1 MFKEKPEMNAV
12 KYLDYLIRVTGAV
25 ALILGLAFWAGKLT
39 GLVTLHEAF
48 GAGVVLGV
56 WALAI
61 LAFRKGV
68 SVGLVAGAALCG
80 VLTVVV
86 GISQTQLLVGEFHW
100 VVQAIHLL
108 VGLGAIAMGAVLA
121 RALRSITAA

>member
-1 MFKEKPEMNAV
+1 MNAV
-12 KYLDYLIRVTGAV
+12 KYLDYLIRVAGAS

-48 GAGVVLGV
+48 GAGVVFGV

-61 LAFRKGV
+61 FAFRKGV
-68 SVGLVAGAALCG
+68 SVNLVAGAALWG

-86 GISQTQLLVGEFHW
+86 GIGQTQLLIGEFHW
-100 VVQAIHLL
+100 VVQVIHLL

-121 RALRSITAA
+121 RAVRSISVA

>member
-1 MFKEKPEMNAV
+1 MFKEKPEMNAA
-12 KYLDYLIRVTGAV
+12 KYMDYLIRVAGAA
-25 ALILGLAFWAGKLT
+25 ALIMGFAFWAGKLT

-56 WALAI
+56 WALSI

-68 SVGLVAGAALCG
+68 SVGLIAGAALWG

-100 VVQAIHLL
+100 VVQVIHLL
-108 VGLGAIAMGAVLA
+108 VGLGAIAMGAILA
-121 RALRSITAA
+121 RAVRRISAA

>member
-1 MFKEKPEMNAV
+1 MIKEKPEMNAV
-12 KYLDYLIRVTGAV
+12 KYLDYLIRIAGAA
-25 ALILGLAFWAGKLT
+25 ALILGLAFWSGKLT
-39 GLVTLHEAF
+39 GLVTLHEAL
-48 GAGVVLGV
+48 GASVVLGV

-61 LAFRKGV
+61 FAFRKGV
-68 SVGLVAGAALCG
+68 SVGLVAGAALWG

-100 VVQAIHLL
+100 AVQVIHLL

-121 RALRSITAA
+121 RAVRSISVA

>member
-1 MFKEKPEMNAV
+1 MNAV
-12 KYLDYLIRVTGAV
+12 KYLDYLIRVAGSA

-39 GLVTLHEAF
+39 GLVTLHEAL

-61 LAFRKGV
+61 FAFRKGV
-68 SVGLVAGAALCG
+68 FVGLVAGVALWG

-100 VVQAIHLL
+100 VVQVIHLL
-108 VGLGAIAMGAVLA
+108 GGLGAIAMGAVLA
-121 RALRSITAA
+121 RAVRSISAA